1 MNPLFQA
8 VGFLSAGKLLFAL
21 QDVIIKE
28 MSGAYPVHQIIV
40 IRGLLAI
47 PLILM
52 IIHFSRGLSVIKGC
66 RAGFHLFRGVLMF
79 TAFTTFYLALSEIS
93 LTIATALFFT
103 APFFITLLSIPLLG
117 EQVGVRRFMS
127 IIVGF
132 IGVVIVLR
140 PDVNGFGLMG
150 VLPIVAALFYACCQL
165 MVRVG
170 NNKDPVS
177 VMTLYAS
184 IVFAVLGSVMGLVF
198 YYFEPASGADAST
211 SFLLQAWSLPQSW
224 DWLFLIFTGVTSG
237 IGFMLSSSAYRT
249 EEASKVAP
257 FEYIMMLWVVIL
269 SYLVWSEIPD
279 PLTCLGVVIIVS
291 SGVYVLRRE
300 KTVHAKSAAF
310 AGLTRR

>member
-1 MNPLFQA
+1 MNSLLRA
-8 VGFLSAGKLLFAL
+8 VVFLTTGKLLFAL

-28 MSGAYPVHQIIV
+28 MSGGYPVHQIV
-40 IRGLLAI
+40 FIRGMVAI
-47 PLILM
+47 PLILL
-52 IIHFSRGLSVIKGC
+52 IIHFSRGLVIIKGC
-66 RAGFHLFRGVLMF
+66 KVSFHLFRGALMF
-79 TAFTTFYLALSEIS
+79 TAFMAYYLALSEIS
-93 LTIATALFFT
+93 LTVATALFFT
-103 APFFITLLSIPLLG
+103 APFFITLLSIPMLG
-117 EQVGVRRFMS
+117 EKVGIRRFMS
-127 IIVGF
+127 IFIGF
-132 IGVVIVLR
+132 IGVLIVLR

-150 VLPIVAALFYACCQL
+150 ILPIVAALFYACCQL

-184 IVFAVLGSVMGLVF
+184 VVFAALGSVTGLVLSQ
-198 YYFEPASGADAST
+198 FEPASDAAVST
-211 SFLLQAWSLPQSW
+211 RFLMQAWSMPQYW

-237 IGFMLSSSAYRT
+237 IGFMLSSSAYRA

-257 FEYIMMLWVVIL
+257 FEYVMMLWVVIL

-300 KTVHAKSAAF
+300 KKVNAKSAAF